1 MSNPWFD
8 PMTPQGNSGPSG
20 GGPGVPPVNEIYS
33 RLVTAMNRILQLETR
48 VQQLESA
55 LKVNGTGDVEL
66 KSNGAIRIEAG
77 RQVVIEGGQQG
88 LTLSDQAGNSIALA
102 GAGLTIKAPAKI
114 QLQGSM
120 FAVNAGVITAS
131 AAMSTFSGTVKCD
144 TIIARS
150 VVGASYTPGAGNIW

>member
-8 PMTPQGNSGPSG
+8 PMTPSGNSAPSG
-20 GGPGVPPVNEIYS
+20 GGAGVPPVNEIYS
-33 RLVTAMNRILQLETR
+33 RLVTAMNRILQLEDR
-48 VQQLESA
+48 VRKLESA
-55 LKVNGTGDVEL
+55 LQVDGAGDVEL
-66 KSNGAIRIEAG
+66 KSNGTIRIESS

-114 QLQGSM
+114 QLQSSM

-131 AAMSTFSGTVKCD
+131 ASMSTFSGTVKCD
-144 TIIARS
+144 TIIARTVIGS
-150 VVGASYTPGAGNIW
+150 SYTPGAGNIW